1 MAEDISSKAVNE
13 SALFLGEVVEGLPVV
28 GGLVPLDPDPD
39 KERSAQT
46 TFTVWPLMVVHLF
59 PSTLKLEST
68 KVPACRLDEEV
79 HWAQSLSSQTVIII

>member
-13 SALFLGEVVEGLPVV
+13 SALFLGEVLIVV
-28 GGLVPLDPDPD
+28 RSIQPFGD